1 MLTSWHRYGDITFC
15 VVKEEHLKNVKYSRY
30 QFRIHHEN
38 LISQLLVFRPCGK
51 ESTEVRKSQIKGK
64 ESENSYQEL
73 KRSQKDRHTQTHE
86 NCIEIFRLAR
96 PSFSIGRE

>member
-1 MLTSWHRYGDITFC
+1 MKLPKCGCHKQEQEGKSHTLQMNSKDI
-15 VVKEEHLKNVKYSRY
+15 
-30 QFRIHHEN
+30 
-38 LISQLLVFRPCGK
+38 RPRGK

-73 KRSQKDRHTQTHE
+73 KRSQKDRHTQAHG

-96 PSFSIGRE
+96 QSFSIERE